1 MISVD
6 FVLISLALML
16 SVSLYTHQMDIS
28 GIHNIYPMILLS
40 TSISIAFFVR
50 FGLYHAVLR
59 FMGNEASVAVA
70 KGVALS
76 ALTFAILASFLKTEI
91 HLATT
96 FIYAC
101 IALCFITY
109 TRLTARGLVNN
120 SSSKIKKN
128 IAVYGAGQSGISL
141 LGSLKNGC
149 SYNPV
154 VLVDDR
160 SKIRNISYHGI
171 KVESPENLPGLIKTY
186 GIQQVLLAMP
196 SVSNERKKSIIKK
209 LEHLPVKILTVPTQE
224 ELMAGTAKLEQIQDI
239 KVEDLLGRTAVK
251 PIPALLGRCIEQKTV
266 MVTGAGGSIG
276 SELCRQIIKLKPKCL
291 ILVERC
297 EMALYQIDQELSEFT
312 TENGSS
318 PKLIPLLACVQ
329 NRKRMRSIFST
340 FDINT
345 VYHTAAYKHVPIV
358 EYNMTEGV
366 RNNVMG
372 TYETA
377 LAAMNA
383 KVETF
388 VLISTDKA
396 VRPTNIMGASKR
408 LAELALQS
416 LAKENTATRF
426 CMVRFGNVLASS
438 GSVVPLFRKQIESGG
453 PVTVTHPEIIRYF
466 MTIPE
471 ASQLVLQAGAM
482 AEGGDVFVL
491 NMGKP
496 VKIIE
501 LAETMIRLMG
511 LSIKDNEHPA
521 GDIEITC
528 TGLRPGE
535 KLFEELLVGKTAYP
549 TEHSEIMRANED
561 SLDRE
566 KIEHILQQLNLAT
579 EGGDCA
585 AIKEILVSANTGY
598 CNPASEINDHL
609 WVSDNKD
616 EATAPLIT
624 NQAAA
629 NQFSYAG

>member
-1 MISVD
+1 
-6 FVLISLALML
+6 
-16 SVSLYTHQMDIS
+16 
-28 GIHNIYPMILLS
+28 MILLS
-40 TSISIAFFVR
+40 TCISITFFVR
-50 FGLYHAVLR
+50 LGLYHAVLR
-59 FMGNEASVAVA
+59 FMGNEASIAVA
-70 KGVALS
+70 KGVILS
-76 ALTFAILASFLKTEI
+76 TLTFTILANLLKTDL
-91 HLATT
+91 HLATS
-96 FIYAC
+96 FIFAC
-101 IALCFITY
+101 IALCFMTY
-109 TRLTARGLVNN
+109 TRLTARSLVNSN
-120 SSSKIKKN
+120 TSRIKKN
-128 IAVYGAGQSGISL
+128 IAIYGAGQSGISL
-141 LGSLKNGC
+141 LASLKNGC
-149 SYNPV
+149 LYNPV

-160 SKIRNISYHGI
+160 AKIRNISYHGI
-171 KVESPENLPGLIKTY
+171 KVESPDNLPNLINSH
-186 GIQQVLLAMP
+186 GIEQVLLAIP
-196 SVSNERKKSIIKK
+196 SVSNERKKTIIKK
-209 LEHLPVKILTVPTQE
+209 LEPLAIKILTVPTQE

-251 PIPALLGRCIEQKTV
+251 PIPTLLSHCIEQKTV

-276 SELCRQIIKLKPKCL
+276 SELCRQIMELNPKCL

-297 EMALYQIDQELSEFT
+297 EMALYQIDQELTKYTS
-312 TENGSS
+312 ENGQA

-329 NRKRMRSIFST
+329 NKKRMQSIFST
-340 FDINT
+340 FNVNT

-358 EYNMTEGV
+358 EYNMIEGI
-366 RNNVMG
+366 RNNVIG

-408 LAELALQS
+408 LAELTLQS
-416 LAKENTATRF
+416 LAKEHSSTRF

-438 GSVVPLFRKQIESGG
+438 GSVVPLFRKQIASGG

-511 LSIKDNEHPA
+511 LSIKNSEHPT
-521 GDIEITC
+521 GEIEIVY

-535 KLFEELLVGKTAYP
+535 KLFEELLVGKTAHP

-566 KIEHILQQLNLAT
+566 KIEQTLRQLELAT
-579 EGGDCA
+579 DAGDCL
-585 AIKEILVSANTGY
+585 AIKEILISANTGY
-598 CNPASEINDHL
+598 CNPTDKINDHL
-609 WVSDNKD
+609 WD
-616 EATAPLIT
+616 P
-624 NQAAA
+624 NQKVEHSTVAIVNQSAA
-629 NQFSYAG
+629 NQFSFAG